1 MDKNNPK
8 YGNMMDA
15 LTQGMAEMKVK
26 EITRPSRRLKMPLV
40 SLVAS
45 FMLLIAKMSKCS
57 AKSAQARIINC
68 IAFFGTTFV
77 VIAKIWELLEE
88 HKTVPDEYK
97 PKYIHLLW
105 TFAYMKQNPSSEK
118 VLGSTVKL
126 DTDKNKPTKKTLRK
140 WIRVM
145 IKAISDLE
153 EHVIKWDNRFTND
166 IGNNCLV
173 GVDCIDIQFMQMR
186 LEDVCGKERIL
197 NKC

>member
-1 MDKNNPK
+1 M
-8 YGNMMDA
+8 
-15 LTQGMAEMKVK
+15 
-26 EITRPSRRLKMPLV
+26 
-40 SLVAS
+40 
-45 FMLLIAKMSKCS
+45 
-57 AKSAQARIINC
+57 
-68 IAFFGTTFV
+68 
-77 VIAKIWELLEE
+77 
-88 HKTVPDEYK
+88 PDEYN

-153 EHVIKWDNRFTND
+153 KHVIKWDNRFTND

-173 GVDCIDIQFMQMR
+173 GVDCIDI
-186 LEDVCGKERIL
+186 
-197 NKC
+197 